1 MVKILFNQSQIFP
14 SLNLT
19 FSENFLMVSSKESRF
34 LLPENVIGSKIYR
47 KKKTLTHFSCPC
59 FSFYFYGEQT
69 LYGLLQSF
77 EVTINVFYKYITVNF
92 LQ

>member
-19 FSENFLMVSSKESRF
+19 FSEKFLMVSTKESRF

-47 KKKTLTHFSCPC
+47 KKKDTH
-59 FSFYFYGEQT
+59 SF
-69 LYGLLQSF
+69 
-77 EVTINVFYKYITVNF
+77 
-92 LQ
+92 